1 MRVLYLLAAN
11 RSILRAGSQTKVE
24 AKVGRDLSTDLSR
37 ENGHDSERDNRVGDG
52 AMFLER
58 QRIVLCR
65 PSHPGNIGAVARA
78 MKTMGLSHGAQLVL
92 VNPLCD
98 INEVAVR
105 RASGAADLLAGCR
118 IVQTLPEALSGC
130 VGVYGMTVRA
140 RELGPVPMAPRAA
153 VIEAHTRWQTDAG
166 ASAFVF
172 GNETNG
178 LTNEELQHC
187 RAEVSIPTNADY
199 GSLNLAAAV
208 QIMTYLLREQAG
220 VAQPNSAA
228 TRYASPL
235 ATSDAVEGFYSQL
248 EAALVAAGFH
258 DPARPRRLMAKI
270 RRIFER
276 TRLEADEVNILR
288 GIVGAL
294 VAPVPGRKVD

>member
-1 MRVLYLLAAN
+1 MNTYFLSGSTAAN
-11 RSILRAGSQTKVE
+11 A
-24 AKVGRDLSTDLSR
+24 
-37 ENGHDSERDNRVGDG
+37 
-52 AMFLER
+52 FLEC

-78 MKTMGLSHGAQLVL
+78 MKTMGLAQGSQLVL
-92 VNPLCD
+92 VNPLCEID
-98 INEVAVR
+98 EVAVR
-105 RASGAADLLAGCR
+105 RASGAVDVLASCR
-118 IVQTLPEALSGC
+118 VVASLPEALVDC
-130 VGVYGMTVRA
+130 VGVFGMTVRA
-140 RELGPVPMAPRAA
+140 RELGPEPMAPRAA
-153 VIEAHTRWQTDAG
+153 VAEAQTFWQGHGA

-178 LTNEELQHC
+178 LTNEELQFC

-220 VAQPNSAA
+220 SREAVSHGA
-228 TRYASPL
+228 TRYASDP
-235 ATSDAVEGFYSQL
+235 APSDAVEGFYRQL
-248 EAALVAAGFH
+248 EEALIATGFH
-258 DPARPRRLMAKI
+258 DPARPRRLMPKI

-276 TRLEADEVNILR
+276 TRLEVDEVNILR

-294 VAPVPGRKVD
+294 AERG